1 MLKKSF
7 MLLCIAFVFSGCQG
21 LDNTIPDS
29 TVLDRKEVHTVMQR
43 NIEKIAM
50 EKHSIPEVSDDFV
63 SRYLDMNN
71 LKELQHRTLAGIQ
84 ITNAEADMTKE
95 EISLWKEM
103 IKNEK
108 FTQYTMED
116 AETKKQELQ
125 GILDALEKDCAVSK
139 EKFLQQYG
147 MTEESIS
154 EFIEKQAQKY
164 EQDN

>member
-1 MLKKSF
+1 
-7 MLLCIAFVFSGCQG
+7 
-21 LDNTIPDS
+21 
-29 TVLDRKEVHTVMQR
+29 
-43 NIEKIAM
+43 
-50 EKHSIPEVSDDFV
+50 
-63 SRYLDMNN
+63 MNN
-71 LKELQHRTLAGIQ
+71 LKELQQRTLAGIQ

-125 GILDALEKDCAVSK
+125 EILDDLEKDCGVSM
-139 EKFLQQYG
+139 EEFLQQYG
-147 MTEESIS
+147 MTEESVS

>member
-7 MLLCIAFVFSGCQG
+7 MLLCIAFVLSGCQG

-29 TVLDRKEVHTVMQR
+29 TVPDRKEVHTVMQR
-43 NIEKIAM
+43 NIEKIAS
-50 EKHSIPEVSDDFV
+50 EKHAVPELSDDFV

-71 LKELQHRTLAGIQ
+71 LEELQQRTLAGIQ

-108 FTQYTMED
+108 FTQFTMED

-125 GILDALEKDCAVSK
+125 EILDDLEKDCGVSK

-147 MTEESIS
+147 MTEESVS
-154 EFIEKQAQKY
+154 KFIENQAQKY